1 VAKPPGYKP
10 RLIVFDV
17 EGVLIPR
24 NRFFFLM
31 GKAIGFAQLIRV
43 FFYGFLYETGL
54 IPLKSAMKHLFRGA
68 RGITIE
74 TLVQIASK
82 VPLVPGARAVFGQL
96 KAQGYKTALITSG
109 LPTLVAK
116 LVADK
121 LGADY
126 AFGFEA
132 EINGNKFTGEIWGDV
147 IERNGKL
154 AVLHRIVRDEQLEFS
169 DCAVVADDRNNA
181 SIFLRDMLKIAY
193 NPDFVLR
200 IKADNV
206 VTGNISKILS
216 VINGEPKRRGKPS
229 WNDVF
234 RESIHASGVF
244 IPVIA
249 GAVGVPLVA
258 VSIILVLGIY
268 ATSEYLRT
276 EGKKMPLINFITRK
290 AASQNELYQIV
301 LAPVYFAIG
310 ILITLVIFP
319 APASSAAIAIFALGD
334 STASIFGRYLAKTP
348 LPFNKD
354 KSLEGSAAGFF
365 FAFLAGSIFV
375 SPLVALLGAAI
386 AMFIEYLPLP
396 INDNLLIPVITG
408 LALTFLA

>member
-31 GKAIGFAQLIRV
+31 GKALGFAQLIRV

-54 IPLKSAMKHLFRGA
+54 IPLKSAMKHLFSGA

>member
-1 VAKPPGYKP
+1 VAKPPRYKP

-31 GKAIGFAQLIRV
+31 GKTLGFAQLIRV

-54 IPLKSAMKHLFRGA
+54 IPLKLAMKHLFRGA

-74 TLVQIASK
+74 TLMQIASK
-82 VPLVPGARAVFGQL
+82 VPIVPGARGVFDQL

-116 LVADK
+116 LVAEK

-147 IERNGKL
+147 IEQNGKL
-154 AVLHRIVRDEQLEFS
+154 AVLQRIIKDEQLEFS

-216 VINGEPKRRGKPS
+216 AINGEPKRRGKPS

-234 RESIHASGVF
+234 RELIHASGIF

-249 GAVGVPLVA
+249 SVVGVPLVA
-258 VSIILVLGIY
+258 VSIILVIGLY

-310 ILITLVIFP
+310 ILVTLVIFP
-319 APASSAAIAIFALGD
+319 APASSAAIAIFAFGD
-334 STASIFGRYLAKTP
+334 STASIFGRYLSKTP
-348 LPFNKD
+348 LPFNND
-354 KSLEGSAAGFF
+354 KSLEGSIAGFF
-365 FAFLAGSIFV
+365 FALLAGSFFV
-375 SPLVALLGAAI
+375 SPLVALVGAAI

-396 INDNLLIPVITG
+396 INDNLLIPLITG

>member
-1 VAKPPGYKP
+1 
-10 RLIVFDV
+10 
-17 EGVLIPR
+17 
-24 NRFFFLM
+24 
-31 GKAIGFAQLIRV
+31 
-43 FFYGFLYETGL
+43 
-54 IPLKSAMKHLFRGA
+54 
-68 RGITIE
+68 
-74 TLVQIASK
+74 
-82 VPLVPGARAVFGQL
+82 
-96 KAQGYKTALITSG
+96 LITSG

-154 AVLHRIVRDEQLEFS
+154 AVLYRIVRDEQLEFS

>member
-31 GKAIGFAQLIRV
+31 GKALGFAQLIRV

-54 IPLKSAMKHLFRGA
+54 IPLKSAMKHLFSGA

-193 NPDFVLR
+193 NPDFILR

>member
-1 VAKPPGYKP
+1 MAKPPRYKL

-31 GKAIGFAQLIRV
+31 GKTLGFAQLIRV

-54 IPLKSAMKHLFRGA
+54 IPLKLAMKHLFRGA

-74 TLVQIASK
+74 TLMQIASK
-82 VPLVPGARAVFGQL
+82 VPIVPGARGVFDQL

-116 LVADK
+116 LVAEK

-147 IERNGKL
+147 IEQNGKL
-154 AVLHRIVRDEQLEFS
+154 AVLQRIIKDEQLEFS

-216 VINGEPKRRGKPS
+216 AINGEPKRRGKPS

-234 RESIHASGVF
+234 RELIHASGIF

-249 GAVGVPLVA
+249 SVVGVPLVA
-258 VSIILVLGIY
+258 VSIILVIGLY

-310 ILITLVIFP
+310 ILVTLVIFP
-319 APASSAAIAIFALGD
+319 APASSAAIAIFAFGD

-348 LPFNKD
+348 LPFNND
-354 KSLEGSAAGFF
+354 KSLEGSIAGFF
-365 FAFLAGSIFV
+365 FALLAGSFFV
-375 SPLVALLGAAI
+375 SPLVALVGAAI

-396 INDNLLIPVITG
+396 INDNLLIPLITG

>member
-31 GKAIGFAQLIRV
+31 GKALGFAQLIRV

-54 IPLKSAMKHLFRGA
+54 IPLKSAMKHLFSGT

>member
-1 VAKPPGYKP
+1 VAKPPRYKP

-24 NRFFFLM
+24 NRFFFLL
-31 GKAIGFAQLIRV
+31 GKALGFAQLIRV

-54 IPLKSAMKHLFRGA
+54 IPLKSAMKNLFRGA
-68 RGITIE
+68 RGITVE
-74 TLVQIASK
+74 TLMQIVSK
-82 VPLVPGARAVFGQL
+82 VPIVPGARAVFDQL

-109 LPTLVAK
+109 LPTLIAK
-116 LVADK
+116 LVAEK

-147 IERNGKL
+147 LEQNGKL
-154 AVLHRIVRDEQLEFS
+154 AVLQRIVKDEQLEFS

-234 RESIHASGVF
+234 RELIHASGVF

-249 GAVGVPLVA
+249 GVVGVPLVA
-258 VSIILVLGIY
+258 VSIILVLGVY

-348 LPFNKD
+348 LPFNND

-365 FAFLAGSIFV
+365 FALLAGSFFV
-375 SPLVALLGAAI
+375 SPLVALVGAAI
-386 AMFIEYLPLP
+386 AMFVEYLPLP
-396 INDNLLIPVITG
+396 INDNLLIPLITG
-408 LALTFLA
+408 LAMTFLA

>member
-31 GKAIGFAQLIRV
+31 GKALGFAQLIRV

>member
-31 GKAIGFAQLIRV
+31 GKALGFAQLIRV

-54 IPLKSAMKHLFRGA
+54 IPLKSAMKHLFSGA
-68 RGITIE
+68 RGISIE

-193 NPDFVLR
+193 NPDFILR

>member
-1 VAKPPGYKP
+1 VAKPPRYKP

-24 NRFFFLM
+24 NRFFFLL
-31 GKAIGFAQLIRV
+31 GKALGFAQLIRV

-54 IPLKSAMKHLFRGA
+54 IPLKSAMKNLFRGA
-68 RGITIE
+68 RGITVE
-74 TLVQIASK
+74 TLMQIVSK
-82 VPLVPGARAVFGQL
+82 VPIVPGARAVFDQL

-109 LPTLVAK
+109 LPTLIAK
-116 LVADK
+116 LVAEK

-147 IERNGKL
+147 LEQNGKL
-154 AVLHRIVRDEQLEFS
+154 AVLQRIVKDEQLEFS

-234 RESIHASGVF
+234 RELIHASGVF

-249 GAVGVPLVA
+249 GVVGVPLVA
-258 VSIILVLGIY
+258 VSIILVLGVY

-348 LPFNKD
+348 LPFNND

-365 FAFLAGSIFV
+365 FALLAGSFFV
-375 SPLVALLGAAI
+375 SPLVALVGAAI
-386 AMFIEYLPLP
+386 AMFVEYLPLP
-396 INDNLLIPVITG
+396 INDNLLIPLITG

>member
-1 VAKPPGYKP
+1 
-10 RLIVFDV
+10 
-17 EGVLIPR
+17 
-24 NRFFFLM
+24 
-31 GKAIGFAQLIRV
+31 
-43 FFYGFLYETGL
+43 
-54 IPLKSAMKHLFRGA
+54 
-68 RGITIE
+68 
-74 TLVQIASK
+74 
-82 VPLVPGARAVFGQL
+82 
-96 KAQGYKTALITSG
+96 
-109 LPTLVAK
+109 
-116 LVADK
+116 
-121 LGADY
+121 
-126 AFGFEA
+126 
-132 EINGNKFTGEIWGDV
+132 
-147 IERNGKL
+147 
-154 AVLHRIVRDEQLEFS
+154 
-169 DCAVVADDRNNA
+169 
-181 SIFLRDMLKIAY
+181 
-193 NPDFVLR
+193 
-200 IKADNV
+200 V

-216 VINGEPKRRGKPS
+216 IINGEPKRRGKPS

-234 RESIHASGVF
+234 RESIHASGIF

-249 GAVGVPLVA
+249 GAVGVLSVA
-258 VSIILVLGIY
+258 VSIILVLGVY

-354 KSLEGSAAGFF
+354 KSLEGSVAGFF
-365 FAFLAGSIFV
+365 FAFLAGSFFV
-375 SPLVALLGAAI
+375 SPLVALVGAVI